1 MSDIIK
7 HKAIFNVMEK
17 WAPLHLAYDWD
28 NVGLQI
34 GSECKKTTKILTS
47 LDVTEKVVNEAIEK
61 GVNLIIAHHPLFF
74 QATKQ
79 INIDEWK
86 GKLIQKIVKNDISV
100 YATHTNFDIANGGMN
115 DILCEK
121 LSIQNPSIIEQT
133 YNEKLYK
140 LIVYIP
146 QEDVKKVHQALGDAG
161 AGHIGN
167 YSHCAF
173 QSSGVG
179 TFKPEEGTNPHIG
192 EINDQ
197 TFVDE
202 VKLEMILKETEIS
215 QIIAVLKKV
224 HPYEEV
230 AYDLILLG
238 NKGTKFGLGRIG
250 NLKNSMSLQSLLCR
264 INSIF
269 NPSQLRYV
277 GDLNKEI
284 KKVAII
290 AGSGEKFIEK
300 VIQMGADVFIT
311 GDVTFHQ
318 AQEAAEMGLAIIDP
332 GHYVEEVIKE
342 SIQQYLQ
349 KYFPGLTI
357 LPSEVNTD
365 PFQSF

>member
-1 MSDIIK
+1 MSIIE
-7 HKAIFNVMEK
+7 HKEIFNMMEK
-17 WAPLHLAYDWD
+17 WAPQHLAYDWD

-34 GSECKKTTKILTS
+34 GSERQKTTKVITS
-47 LDVTEKVVNEAIEK
+47 LDVTEKVVDEAIDK
-61 GVNLIIAHHPLFF
+61 GANLIIAHHPLFF
-74 QATKQ
+74 KVTKQ
-79 INIDEWK
+79 INMDEWK
-86 GKLIQKIVKNDISV
+86 GELIQKIVKNDISI

-115 DILCEK
+115 DILCDK
-121 LSIQNPSIIEQT
+121 LSIQKREIIEKT
-133 YNEKLYK
+133 YSEKLFK
-140 LIVYIP
+140 LIVYVP
-146 QEDVKKVHQALGDAG
+146 EDDVETVHQALGDAG

-173 QSSGVG
+173 KSPGVG
-179 TFKPEEGTNPHIG
+179 TFKPEEGTNPYIG
-192 EINDQ
+192 GINDQ
-197 TFVDE
+197 TFVNE
-202 VKLEMILKETEIS
+202 FKLEMVLKGTEIS
-215 QIIAVLKKV
+215 QIISVLKNV

-230 AYDLILLG
+230 AYDLIQLNNDG
-238 NKGTKFGLGRIG
+238 PEFGLGRIG
-250 NLKNSMSLQSLLCR
+250 NLEISMSLQSLISKIKSL
-264 INSIF
+264 F
-269 NPSQLRYV
+269 NPNQLRYV

-300 VIQMGADVFIT
+300 VIKKGADVFIT

-349 KYFPGLTI
+349 KHFPSVTFLSSSI
-357 LPSEVNTD
+357 NTD